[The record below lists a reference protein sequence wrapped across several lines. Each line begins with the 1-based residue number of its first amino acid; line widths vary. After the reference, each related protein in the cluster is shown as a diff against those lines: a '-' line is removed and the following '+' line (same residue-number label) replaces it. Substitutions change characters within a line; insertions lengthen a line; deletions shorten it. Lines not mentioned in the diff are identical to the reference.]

1 MKKTVLNLL
10 VLILL
15 CGCSSTKFLDARET
29 EFGTKGAKKWVF
41 HRLSDRD
48 KGTPLA
54 FPGYIIGIEKAFRS
68 KIGAPSKQD
77 IHHNNGLE
85 KFGFNES
92 NVWKSIPKR
101 KRRVLDD
108 KKPMFVSSIYKFEHQ
123 NTSIHKIEALPLYD
137 AYDTKFLV
145 KATDAY
151 DQSFKELDT
160 FKTELATNIADNK
173 ITHVFLFSMGWN
185 SDQQEAIRNF
195 NSLFLKILDNA
206 ENSGKEFRPLFI
218 GLTWP
223 SKWSD
228 GFSNVFSFFNKTNDA
243 DEIGMTWG
251 NYLLN
256 KVILNKNNTATHKT
270 IVVGH
275 SFGAK
280 LTSRAVMSAGML
292 AEDSKPVDLLINL
305 QSAYSLNRFS
315 ATKGVEPYKDY
326 VNWKQYAN
334 NVALIASK
342 HDNAVKMGFYAP
354 FAGGIKAYNAVKN
367 DTKDDYIGID
377 LLKYNLDTIT
387 SFKADKQLLLIDAS
401 AIIKQDAYKKG
412 GGAHSDIYNDEVS
425 KLLWDLIAS
434 KTY

>member
-1 MKKTVLNLL
+1 MKSILIKLL
-10 VLILL
+10 VLLL
-15 CGCSSTKFLDARET
+15 LTSCSSAKYLDARET
-29 EFGTKGAKKWVF
+29 AFGTKGAKKWIF

-54 FPGYIIGIEKAFRS
+54 FPGYIVGIEKAFRS
-68 KIGAPSKQD
+68 KIGAPSKQEV
-77 IHHNNGLE
+77 HHNNGLE
-85 KFGFNES
+85 KFGFNDNNTWEL
-92 NVWKSIPKR
+92 IPKR

-123 NTSIHKIEALPLYD
+123 NKTIPKIVASPIYD
-137 AYDTKFLV
+137 AYNVSDLAKP
-145 KATDAY
+145 TDAY
-151 DQSFKELDT
+151 DQGFEVLDA
-160 FKTELATNIADNK
+160 FKTELETTIAKDK

-206 ENSGKEFRPLFI
+206 ERSDKEFRPLFI

-228 GFSNVFSFFNKTNDA
+228 KWHNFASFFNKSNDA

-256 KVILNKNNTATHKT
+256 KVILNKNNTNTYKT
-270 IVVGH
+270 VVVGH

-292 AEDSKPVDLLINL
+292 AEESKPVDLLINL

-315 ATKGVEPYKDY
+315 ATKGVEPYRDY
-326 VNWKQYAN
+326 VNWKQHAN

-342 HDNAVKMGFYAP
+342 HDKAVTKGFYAP
-354 FAGGIKAYNAVKN
+354 FAGGIKAYNKVKN
-367 DTKDDYIGID
+367 DTEGHYKGID
-377 LLKYNLDTIT
+377 LVKYNTAPLTI
-387 SFKADKQLLLIDAS
+387 FKADKQLLMIDAS
-401 AIIKQDAYKKG
+401 AIIKQAAYKKG
-412 GGAHSDIYNDEVS
+412 GKAHSDIYNDEVS